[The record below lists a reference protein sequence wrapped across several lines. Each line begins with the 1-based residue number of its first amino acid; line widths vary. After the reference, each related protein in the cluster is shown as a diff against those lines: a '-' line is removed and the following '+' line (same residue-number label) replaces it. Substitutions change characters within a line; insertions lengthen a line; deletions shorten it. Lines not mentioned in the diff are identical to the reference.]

1 MQQIFMQD
9 LHSAALGIENT
20 GFSFYLFLFFLGFE
34 FPVFYKMTVKTDEM
48 C

>member
-9 LHSAALGIENT
+9 ILSAALGIENM
-20 GFSFYLFLFFLGFE
+20 GFSFYLFLLFLVFE